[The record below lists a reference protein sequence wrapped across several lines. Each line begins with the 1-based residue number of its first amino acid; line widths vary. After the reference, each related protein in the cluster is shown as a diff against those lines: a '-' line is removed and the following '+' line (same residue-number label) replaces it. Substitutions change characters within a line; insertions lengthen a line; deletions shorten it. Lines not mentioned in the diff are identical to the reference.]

1 MQKEANNHQ
10 EKRLESMD
18 FPFKKEKVK
27 SVKKLQKNS
36 KKYIII
42 VDLLEKT

>member
-1 MQKEANNHQ
+1 MKKEKKIKT
-10 EKRLESMD
+10 EKI
-18 FPFKKEKVK
+18 KKEKVK